1 MVITDALAEYISSA
15 LSKPL
20 PTAVVLKAKHH
31 VLDTIAAMLSGTQLL
46 PGERALA
53 YARRLGGPAE
63 AFVLGS
69 GASCGYLTAAFVN
82 GLLAH
87 ADETDDS
94 HAPSLTH
101 PGCSIVPAALTTA
114 DWTRA
119 SGEDLIRAV
128 VLGYDICTRVNLA
141 ITVPVLERTQRST
154 YSISGAFGA
163 MAAAAS
169 LVKLGHDSVRYALS
183 YTAQQASGLA
193 SWRRDLEHVEK
204 AFVFAGMPV
213 RAGTSAVDMVL
224 NGFTGVA
231 DVFDGPTNFMGAFS
245 PEGAPGELARG
256 LGTDYEIL
264 RTNIKRWPV
273 GSPIQA
279 AVDSLTALMAEHD
292 LAPERIGR
300 LTVRLPTGGAET
312 VDDRH
317 MPDINL
323 QHIMAVTLLDGGL
336 VFTASQD
343 YARMSAPDVVE
354 LKKRIRLI
362 ADASLDNTDPPR
374 QGIVEIELT
383 DGTSLRHHTR
393 AVRGTYDNPMPED
406 EVVRKAQDLLVPLLG
421 EQRCAE
427 LVRAVLDL
435 PNVDDVQRLR
445 PLLTL

>member
-1 MVITDALAEYISSA
+1 MITDALAEYVSSA

-20 PTAVVLKAKHH
+20 PPAVTLKAKHH
-31 VLDTIAAMLSGTQLL
+31 VLDTVAAMLSGTQLL

-53 YARRLGGPAE
+53 YADRLGGPPE

-69 GASCGYLTAAFVN
+69 GASAGYLTAAFVN
-82 GLLAH
+82 ALLAH

-119 SGEDLIRAV
+119 SGEDLLRAV
-128 VLGYDICTRVNLA
+128 VLGYDVCTRVNLA

-163 MAAAAS
+163 MAAAAA
-169 LVKLGHDSVRYALS
+169 LTKLDFDAVRYALS

-245 PEGAPGELARG
+245 PHGEPGELTRG
-256 LGTDYEIL
+256 LGTNHEIM

-292 LAPERIGR
+292 LSPERIER

-343 YARMSAPDVVE
+343 YARMAAPDVVE

-362 ADASLDNTDPPR
+362 GDASLDDTDPPR
-374 QGIVEIELT
+374 QGIVEIDLT
-383 DGTSLRHHTR
+383 DGKSLRHHTR

-406 EVVRKAQDLLVPLLG
+406 EVVRKAEDLLVPLLG

-435 PNVDDVQRLR
+435 PNLDDVQRLR